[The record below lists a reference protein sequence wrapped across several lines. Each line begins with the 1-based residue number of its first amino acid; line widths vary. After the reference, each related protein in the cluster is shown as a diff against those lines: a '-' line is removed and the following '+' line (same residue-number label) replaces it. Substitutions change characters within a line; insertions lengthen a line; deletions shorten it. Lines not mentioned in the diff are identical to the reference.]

1 MGNQQ
6 TQPDPSKP
14 AQTSSGGTDS
24 ISEIARATGSDKT
37 KINKGLSSVIQAY
50 KKKDNILTKKYKITR
65 KQIVDTFNKYAI
77 NNDYLNKP
85 LFNDAIASLF
95 SFPDIPEIHYT
106 FLSLRLYTLIDD
118 SGDGKIQQDEF
129 VDNLEKVLMNK
140 EFKQLLCFMVMK
152 VNSSQSNQFI
162 TADEIKEYFYQS
174 WVEGYKH
181 LGWQVNKQRFQFEG
195 EGNKVP
201 TVKQFETWSSKFR
214 QHIYKTIEM
223 DLVENGIDVGKEI
236 SFQMFTQWVL
246 KDHTL
251 YLGYS
256 GKNVKIATDLMKLEL
271 IDYDNSSE
279 GNETNLKQSVFGGNV
294 GGGEGYPQF

>member
-6 TQPDPSKP
+6 AQTDPSKP
-14 AQTSSGGTDS
+14 PQGTDS
-24 ISEIARATGSDKT
+24 LSEIANATGTDRT
-37 KINKGLSSVIQAY
+37 KINKGFSNVIQNY
-50 KKKDNILTKKYKITR
+50 KKKENTNTKKYKITR
-65 KQIVDTFNKYAI
+65 KQIIDSFNKYAI

-85 LFNDAIASLF
+85 LFNDAICSLF

-106 FLSLRLYTLIDD
+106 FLSLRLYLLIDD
-118 SGDGKIQQDEF
+118 SGDGKIQLDEF
-129 VDNLEKVLMNK
+129 VENLEKVLMNK
-140 EFKQLLCFMVMK
+140 DFKLMLCLMVMK

-174 WVEGYKH
+174 WIEGYKH
-181 LGWQVNKQRFQFEG
+181 LGWQVNKNKFQFEG
-195 EGNKVP
+195 DGNKVP

-214 QHIYKTIEM
+214 QQIYKSIEM
-223 DLVENGIDVGKEI
+223 DLAESGIDFTKEI
-236 SFQMFTQWVL
+236 TFPMFCQWVQ

-271 IDYDNSSE
+271 IEYENSME
-279 GNETNLKQSVFGGNV
+279 GNEIRQSGFAGNM
-294 GGGEGYPQF
+294 GN

>member
-6 TQPDPSKP
+6 AQTDPSKP
-14 AQTSSGGTDS
+14 PQGTDS
-24 ISEIARATGSDKT
+24 LSEIANATGTDRT
-37 KINKGLSSVIQAY
+37 KINKGFSNVIQNY
-50 KKKDNILTKKYKITR
+50 KKKENTNTKKYKITR
-65 KQIVDTFNKYAI
+65 KQIIDSFNKYAI

-85 LFNDAIASLF
+85 LFNDAICSLF

-118 SGDGKIQQDEF
+118 SGDGKIQLDEF
-129 VDNLEKVLMNK
+129 VENLEKVLMNK
-140 EFKQLLCFMVMK
+140 DFKLMLCLMVMK

-174 WVEGYKH
+174 WIEGYKH
-181 LGWQVNKQRFQFEG
+181 LGWQVNKNKFQFEG
-195 EGNKVP
+195 DGNKVP

-214 QHIYKTIEM
+214 QQIYKSIEM
-223 DLVENGIDVGKEI
+223 DLAESGIDFTKEI
-236 SFQMFTQWVL
+236 TFPMFCQWVQ

-271 IDYDNSSE
+271 IEYDNSME
-279 GNETNLKQSVFGGNV
+279 GNEIRQSGFAGNM
-294 GGGEGYPQF
+294 GN

>member
-6 TQPDPSKP
+6 AQTDPSKP
-14 AQTSSGGTDS
+14 TQGIDS
-24 ISEIARATGSDKT
+24 LSEIANATGTDKT
-37 KINKGLSSVIQAY
+37 KINKGFSNVIQNY
-50 KKKDNILTKKYKITR
+50 KKKENTITKKYKITR
-65 KQIVDTFNKYAI
+65 KQIIDSFNKYAI

-85 LFNDAIASLF
+85 LFNDAICSLF

-118 SGDGKIQQDEF
+118 SGDGKIQLDEF
-129 VDNLEKVLMNK
+129 VENLEKVLMNK
-140 EFKQLLCFMVMK
+140 DFKLLLCLMVMK
-152 VNSSQSNQFI
+152 INSSQSNQFI

-174 WVEGYKH
+174 WIEGYKH
-181 LGWQVNKQRFQFEG
+181 LGWQVNKNKFQFEG
-195 EGNKVP
+195 DGNKVP

-214 QHIYKTIEM
+214 QQIYKSIEM
-223 DLVENGIDVGKEI
+223 DLAESGIDFTKEI
-236 SFQMFTQWVL
+236 TFPMFCQWVQ

-271 IDYDNSSE
+271 IEYDNSME
-279 GNETNLKQSVFGGNV
+279 GNEIRQSGFVGNM
-294 GGGEGYPQF
+294 GN

>member
-6 TQPDPSKP
+6 AQTDPSKP
-14 AQTSSGGTDS
+14 TQGIDS
-24 ISEIARATGSDKT
+24 LSEIANATGTDRT
-37 KINKGLSSVIQAY
+37 KINKGFSNVIQNY
-50 KKKDNILTKKYKITR
+50 KKKENTITKKYKITR
-65 KQIVDTFNKYAI
+65 KQIIDSFNKYAI

-85 LFNDAIASLF
+85 LFNDAICSLF

-118 SGDGKIQQDEF
+118 SGDGKIQLDEF
-129 VDNLEKVLMNK
+129 VENLEKVLMNK
-140 EFKQLLCFMVMK
+140 DFKLMLCLMVMK

-174 WVEGYKH
+174 WIEGYKH
-181 LGWQVNKQRFQFEG
+181 LGWQVNKNKFQFEG
-195 EGNKVP
+195 DGNKVP

-214 QHIYKTIEM
+214 QQIYKSIEM
-223 DLVENGIDVGKEI
+223 DLAESGIDLTKEI
-236 SFQMFTQWVL
+236 TFPMFCQWVQ

-271 IDYDNSSE
+271 IEYDNSME
-279 GNETNLKQSVFGGNV
+279 GNEIRQSGFAGNM
-294 GGGEGYPQF
+294 GN

>member
-6 TQPDPSKP
+6 AQTDPSKP
-14 AQTSSGGTDS
+14 TQGIDS
-24 ISEIARATGSDKT
+24 LSEIANATGTDRT
-37 KINKGLSSVIQAY
+37 KINKGFSNVIQNY
-50 KKKDNILTKKYKITR
+50 KKKENTITKKYKITR
-65 KQIVDTFNKYAI
+65 KQIIDSFNKYAI

-85 LFNDAIASLF
+85 LFNDAICSLF

-106 FLSLRLYTLIDD
+106 FLSLRLYSLIDD
-118 SGDGKIQQDEF
+118 SGDGKIQLDEF
-129 VDNLEKVLMNK
+129 VENLEKVLMNK
-140 EFKQLLCFMVMK
+140 DFKLLLCLMVMK

-174 WVEGYKH
+174 WIEGYKH
-181 LGWQVNKQRFQFEG
+181 LGWQVNKNKFQFEG
-195 EGNKVP
+195 DGNKVP

-214 QHIYKTIEM
+214 QQIYKSIEM
-223 DLVENGIDVGKEI
+223 DLAESGIDLTKEI
-236 SFQMFTQWVL
+236 TFPMFCQWVQ

-271 IDYDNSSE
+271 IEYDNSME
-279 GNETNLKQSVFGGNV
+279 GNELRQSGFVGNM
-294 GGGEGYPQF
+294 GN

>member
-6 TQPDPSKP
+6 AQTDPSKP
-14 AQTSSGGTDS
+14 PQGTDS
-24 ISEIARATGSDKT
+24 LSEIANATGTDRT
-37 KINKGLSSVIQAY
+37 KINKGFSNVIQNY
-50 KKKDNILTKKYKITR
+50 KKKENTITKKYKITR
-65 KQIVDTFNKYAI
+65 KQIIDSFNKYAI

-85 LFNDAIASLF
+85 LFNDAICSLF

-106 FLSLRLYTLIDD
+106 FLSLRLYLLIDD
-118 SGDGKIQQDEF
+118 SGDGKIQLDEF
-129 VDNLEKVLMNK
+129 VENLEKVLMNK
-140 EFKQLLCFMVMK
+140 DFKLMLCLMVMK

-174 WVEGYKH
+174 WIEGYKH
-181 LGWQVNKQRFQFEG
+181 LGWQVNKNKFQFEG
-195 EGNKVP
+195 DGNKVP

-214 QHIYKTIEM
+214 QQIYKSIEM
-223 DLVENGIDVGKEI
+223 DLAESGIDFTKEI
-236 SFQMFTQWVL
+236 TFPMFCQWVQ

-271 IDYDNSSE
+271 IEYDNSME
-279 GNETNLKQSVFGGNV
+279 GNEIRQSGFAGNM
-294 GGGEGYPQF
+294 GN

>member
-6 TQPDPSKP
+6 AQTDPSKP
-14 AQTSSGGTDS
+14 PQGTDS
-24 ISEIARATGSDKT
+24 LSEIAKATGTDKT
-37 KINKGLSSVIQAY
+37 KINKGLSNVIQNY
-50 KKKDNILTKKYKITR
+50 KKKENTIPKKYKITR
-65 KQIVDTFNKYAI
+65 KQIIDSFNKYAI

-85 LFNDAIASLF
+85 LFNDAICSLF

-106 FLSLRLYTLIDD
+106 FLSLRLYSLIDD
-118 SGDGKIQQDEF
+118 SGDGKIQSDEF
-129 VDNLEKVLMNK
+129 VENLEKVLMSK
-140 EFKQLLCFMVMK
+140 DFKLLLCLMVMK

-174 WVEGYKH
+174 WIEGYKH
-181 LGWQVNKQRFQFEG
+181 LGWQVNKNKFQFEG
-195 EGNKVP
+195 DGNKVP

-214 QHIYKTIEM
+214 QQIYKSIEM
-223 DLVENGIDVGKEI
+223 DLAESGIDFTKEI
-236 SFQMFTQWVL
+236 TFPMFCQWVQ

-271 IDYDNSSE
+271 IEYDNTME
-279 GNETNLKQSVFGGNV
+279 GNEMGLRQSNFAGNM
-294 GGGEGYPQF
+294 GN

>member
-6 TQPDPSKP
+6 TPTDPSKP
-14 AQTSSGGTDS
+14 SQGTDS
-24 ISEIARATGSDKT
+24 LSEIAKETGTDKA
-37 KINKGLSSVIQAY
+37 KINKGFSNVIQNY
-50 KKKDNILTKKYKITR
+50 KKKENSVQKKYKITR
-65 KQIVDTFNKYAI
+65 KQIVDSFNKYAI

-85 LFNDAIASLF
+85 LFNDAIGSLL

-106 FLSLRLYTLIDD
+106 FLSFRLYTLIDD
-118 SGDGKIQQDEF
+118 SGDGKIQLDEF
-129 VDNLEKVLMNK
+129 VENLEKVLMNK
-140 EFKQLLCFMVMK
+140 DFKILLCLMVMK
-152 VNSSQSNQFI
+152 IHSNQNNQFI

-181 LGWQVNKQRFQFEG
+181 LGWQVNKQKFQFEG

-201 TVKQFETWSSKFR
+201 AVKLFETWSSKFR
-214 QHIYKTIEM
+214 QQIYKTIEM
-223 DLVENGIDVGKEI
+223 DLVESGIDIGKEI
-236 SFQMFTQWVL
+236 TFPMFSQWVQ

-271 IDYDNSSE
+271 IEYDNSME
-279 GNETNLKQSVFGGNV
+279 DLKQSGFGSV
-294 GGGEGYPQF
+294 EGFQQA

>member
-6 TQPDPSKP
+6 AQTDPSKP
-14 AQTSSGGTDS
+14 PQGTDS
-24 ISEIARATGSDKT
+24 LSEIANATGTDRT
-37 KINKGLSSVIQAY
+37 KINKGFSNVIQNY
-50 KKKDNILTKKYKITR
+50 KKKENTNTKKYKITR
-65 KQIVDTFNKYAI
+65 KQIIDSFNKYAI

-85 LFNDAIASLF
+85 LFNDAICSLF

-106 FLSLRLYTLIDD
+106 FLSLRLYLLIDD
-118 SGDGKIQQDEF
+118 SGDGKIQLDEF
-129 VDNLEKVLMNK
+129 VENLEKVLMNK
-140 EFKQLLCFMVMK
+140 DFKLMLCLMVMK

-174 WVEGYKH
+174 WIEGYKH
-181 LGWQVNKQRFQFEG
+181 LGWQVNKNKFQFEG
-195 EGNKVP
+195 DGNKVP

-214 QHIYKTIEM
+214 QQIYKSIEM
-223 DLVENGIDVGKEI
+223 DLAESGIDFTKEI
-236 SFQMFTQWVL
+236 TFPMFCQWVQ

-271 IDYDNSSE
+271 IEYDNSME
-279 GNETNLKQSVFGGNV
+279 GNEIRQSGFAGNM
-294 GGGEGYPQF
+294 GN